1 MLIDDSSKIA
11 MLADSM
17 PGMNNLNVLLVFIW
31 QELDRI
37 MERFVSTDN
46 GFIYHKPIE
55 NKQGQKFEKFE
66 VKT

>member
-37 MERFVSTDN
+37 IQRLEPTSN
-46 GFIYHKPIE
+46 GYKYRRD
-55 NKQGQKFEKFE
+55 QYS
-66 VKT
+66 